1 MEHTITFRNL
11 LKQHV
16 EHSHSPSYY
25 ARMMNI
31 SLMYLN
37 EAVKGTT
44 GFSVSQNIQYEI
56 VTRAKRSLIYTSKS
70 VKEIAQEL
78 GFEDYAYFTRLFSK
92 TAGISPTDFRKT
104 INSPS
109 TPLSYPLPPFLHRA
123 NFASG
128 TTRSMYAG
136 HTPNC
141 TG

>member
-1 MEHTITFRNL
+1 MEHTITFRSL

-16 EHSHSPSYY
+16 EYSHSPSYY

-37 EAVKGTT
+37 EAVKGMT

-70 VKEIAQEL
+70 VKKIAQEL

-92 TAGISPTDFRKT
+92 TAGISPTDFRK
-104 INSPS
+104 N
-109 TPLSYPLPPFLHRA
+109 HK
-123 NFASG
+123 
-128 TTRSMYAG
+128 
-136 HTPNC
+136 
-141 TG
+141 